1 MADRVDDASLGVS
14 ARASLMLARRAGS
27 RRLLMKVLLVV
38 VAVVLL
44 VGCGGGSSDIGEP
57 GLTATPSEV
66 VAVAPEAVSGPEPQV
81 SPEPEVI
88 SAPEPVPETGL
99 ELTEAEYF
107 ALTLNA
113 FRGARQLCGS
123 TEYGP
128 VGSVVWDAR
137 LARSTEKHAADMAE
151 NNFFSHTGSDGLQF
165 WDRAI
170 AEEYPMWGG
179 AENIAAG
186 NAAFEAAFLQWVN
199 SPGHC
204 ANLMRTASAFGLG
217 YAFSQDSDWGHYW
230 TFVIAD

>member
-1 MADRVDDASLGVS
+1 MK
-14 ARASLMLARRAGS
+14 
-27 RRLLMKVLLVV
+27 KVLLLA
-38 VAVVLL
+38 VALALL
-44 VGCGGGSSDIGEP
+44 VGCSGGSGPIGEP
-57 GLTATPSEV
+57 ALTATPVEEASAV
-66 VAVAPEAVSGPEPQV
+66 VSDSEPQLIPQPEV
-81 SPEPEVI
+81 IAEPEVI
-88 SAPEPVPETGL
+88 SAPEPVPEPES

-107 ALTLNA
+107 TLTLNE
-113 FRGARQLCGS
+113 FRGGRQLCGS

-128 VGSVVWDAR
+128 VEPVAWDER
-137 LARSTEKHAADMAE
+137 LARSTEKHSADMAE

-170 AEEYPMWGG
+170 AEGYPMWGG

-204 ANLMRTASAFGLG
+204 ANLMRPANAFGLG